1 MAQPATAAAGVTSP
15 PPPQPN
21 VESEAEKSQLPPLT
35 AEFEGS
41 VSNPQSQSEQP
52 PSCPADTIAGLRG
65 LSTALS
71 AFQRC
76 CNELQGHM
84 SYIMTA
90 LDSIVQQGPAIVTPQ
105 LLQPNQEE
113 LPIAPANQASYSV
126 PIEENQPKPSGSE
139 LEHLCRTMNSRG
151 LRKYMVS
158 QLSEISKLREEVPK
172 ALKLAPNPGRLVLDC
187 SGRFFL
193 QGSKA
198 FADKKSPMVPAREA
212 SVLILECFLLMEIDQ
227 GIEIEN
233 AVKEEAEQAAVAWRK
248 RLITEGGLGKASK
261 MDSRGLLLLV
271 GCFGIPALF
280 RYEDFRDLLRS
291 SNAKEIKTALRKS
304 SFLMTKIPEVIDWM
318 VKSKMEVDAVD
329 TAYTC
334 GIEDQINPQKLLIS
348 FLRESKD
355 SSNKRKKLVQGSPAS
370 VNESNKKRLYG
381 LKSVVKCLE
390 SHNVDPAKLLPGWQ
404 INEMITGLEK
414 EIAELNKKT
423 TKEAIQKRK
432 VDETESSKKFK
443 PQEVKRSRLD
453 GVPNH
458 LHSYYAPPSLYAPGP
473 GSLAESMV
481 GSVAGTAGTV
491 LTGGGVLTGGPGA
504 GVSAGTHTVLHT
516 GPYAGVHGGMVLDP
530 ADIISHNRLDPA
542 DILGHNSQI
551 YRLHGDTALYDRIGS
566 QIHAYMPSSSLESS
580 IALRAAAA
588 AAVGGPGRTA
598 ASDPYQHPDA
608 VETEVYRSNSVR
620 AAGGVPAHHTSYML

>member
-15 PPPQPN
+15 QPKM
-21 VESEAEKSQLPPLT
+21 ESEAEKSQLPPLT

-52 PSCPADTIAGLRG
+52 PSCPADTFAGLRG

-76 CNELQGHM
+76 YDELQGHM
-84 SYIMTA
+84 NYIKTA
-90 LDSIVQQGPAIVTPQ
+90 IDSIVQQGPAIATPKQ
-105 LLQPNQEE
+105 DE
-113 LPIAPANQASYSV
+113 LPIAPANQASYSA
-126 PIEENQPKPSGSE
+126 PIEENQPKHTGSE

-172 ALKLAPNPGRLVLDC
+172 ALKLAPNPGRLALDC

-198 FADKKSPMVPAREA
+198 FADKKSPMIPAREA

-227 GIEIEN
+227 GIGIEN

-261 MDSRGLLLLV
+261 MDSRGLLLLI

-280 RYEDFRDLLRS
+280 RYEDFRDLLRT

-304 SFLMTKIPEVIDWM
+304 SLLMTKIPEVIDWM

-329 TAYTC
+329 IAYTC

-348 FLRESKD
+348 FLRESKE
-355 SSNKRKKLVQGSPAS
+355 SSNKRKKAALGSPAA
-370 VNESNKKRLYG
+370 VNESNKKRLSG

-404 INEMITGLEK
+404 ISEMITSLEK

-423 TKEAIQKRK
+423 AETAIQKRK
-432 VDETESSKKFK
+432 VNETESFKKFK
-443 PQEVKRSRLD
+443 NHEVKRSRLD

-481 GSVAGTAGTV
+481 GSVAGTAGA
-491 LTGGGVLTGGPGA
+491 VLTGGPGA
-504 GVSAGTHTVLHT
+504 GVSAGAHTVLHT
-516 GPYAGVHGGMVLDP
+516 GPYAGVHGGMVLDH
-530 ADIISHNRLDPA
+530 ADIISHNRPDPA
-542 DILGHNSQI
+542 DILGHNSHI
-551 YRLHGDTALYDRIGS
+551 YRLHGDTAMYDRIGS
-566 QIHAYMPSSSLESS
+566 QIHAYVPSSSLESS
-580 IALRAAAA
+580 IAFRTAAAAA

-598 ASDPYQHPDA
+598 ASDPYQQHPDG
-608 VETEVYRSNSVR
+608 VETEVYQR